1 MVESF
6 LIKGF
11 KKAHIWDNDPTCV
24 AEIMVIVKEIDTFPD
39 DETILDLIKEYKLDR
54 CEVCK
59 SYRA

>member
-11 KKAHIWDNDPTCV
+11 RKVHIWENDPSSVMEMQT
-24 AEIMVIVKEIDTFPD
+24 ITKEIDDFPD
-39 DETILDLIKEYKLDR
+39 DDTILNLIKEYKLDR